1 MNMNRI
7 SKIIALAFVAVAAMA
22 CGKEDIK
29 IEKELLEV
37 NANNMAGKWQLVQ
50 WNGDAMEEGTYVYL
64 EIVRNDRTFTLYQ
77 NQDSFQNVPRILTGS
92 YNIDVDPEAGAVIR
106 GMYDHDNGEWA
117 HRYIVKELY
126 VDEMLWVAKD
136 APGFTQLFK
145 RIHSIPVVQQ

>member
-37 NANNMAGKWQLVQ
+37 NANNIAGKWQLVQ

-106 GMYDHDNGEWA
+106 GMYDHDNGEWS

-136 APGFTQLFK
+136 DPGFTQLFK